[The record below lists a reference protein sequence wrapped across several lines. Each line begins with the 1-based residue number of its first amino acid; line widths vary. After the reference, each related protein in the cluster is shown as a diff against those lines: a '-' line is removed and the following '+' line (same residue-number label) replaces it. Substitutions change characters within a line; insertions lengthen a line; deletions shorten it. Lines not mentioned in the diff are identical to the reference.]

1 MATTTNFGWE
11 TPDDT
16 DLVKDGALAIRT
28 LGSAIDTSLVDLK
41 GGTTGQILSK
51 ASNTDLDYTWI
62 NNDQGDITEVQAG
75 TGISVASGTGPIP
88 IVTNTV
94 ATAFDAKGDLIGGTG
109 ADTFAR
115 LAVGTN
121 NQVLTA
127 DSATATGLK
136 WATPS
141 SGALTLITTNSF
153 SGSSAVTVDNVFSS
167 TYDNYLLLFTIDSAS
182 TNSTYNAIYLRAAGA
197 DVVTNYETQ
206 RIRSDSSTTT
216 VTGDNDPVGNDEMY
230 IGDNN
235 TAENGSSVTTMNLYS
250 PNRAR
255 YTCAQTHLTS
265 NWGNWLTGN
274 ISMWQKTT
282 TQFTGFKLAVSSG
295 TITGN
300 VSVYGYSK

>member
-51 ASNTDLDYTWI
+51 TSNTDMDFIWI

-88 IVTNTV
+88 VVTNTV

-121 NQVLTA
+121 GHILTA
-127 DSATATGLK
+127 DSTTATGLK
-136 WATPS
+136 WAAASTPS
-141 SGALTLITTNSF
+141 FKGCLAENTSNQVLSNNTDTVITCPSEIFDTDGFHSNTTNTGRITIPAGLAGYYLFYGFVNFGNSTAGNRRLKFAKNNTTGTAERSQTVISGSPGVYALALTSVFNMAVGDYVNMIAFQDSGGNLTNDQYGGF
-153 SGSSAVTVDNVFSS
+153 GCV
-167 TYDNYLLLFTIDSAS
+167 YL
-182 TNSTYNAIYLRAAGA
+182 GA
-197 DVVTNYETQ
+197 
-206 RIRSDSSTTT
+206 
-216 VTGDNDPVGNDEMY
+216 
-230 IGDNN
+230 
-235 TAENGSSVTTMNLYS
+235 
-250 PNRAR
+250 
-255 YTCAQTHLTS
+255 
-265 NWGNWLTGN
+265 
-274 ISMWQKTT
+274 
-282 TQFTGFKLAVSSG
+282 
-295 TITGN
+295 
-300 VSVYGYSK
+300 